1 MTRINKKSSA
11 SILGETKYYIKDPL
25 GFLQTNQKE
34 LGDAFGFRLAHR
46 TIYFVNKPEYVTHI
60 LQSNHK
66 NYKKSLAYRKLSLML
81 GNGLFTSEGD
91 FWLRQRRLAQ
101 PAFHKQRIDGYF
113 EIIKKHT
120 VDFVNDAKTKDQFML
135 GSALTSVTLKIISET
150 LLGLD
155 LRDGHQLIE
164 EKLPV
169 IMKFMIR
176 RITSG
181 LNTPLWLPTASNR
194 EFTKSS
200 KRIRKMIEEMIER
213 KRRQPDSNDL
223 LTELINARDGETG
236 EYMDDTQL
244 TDEVLT
250 FFLAGHETTAVSAFW
265 AIWLLEN
272 NKEIKEKL
280 QHELDLVNFENLRL
294 SDLSALHY
302 LDAVIKE
309 SMRLYSPVWVLGR
322 EAINDDQL
330 ADFHVKKGDSIIFS
344 PFMIHRHEDFWDKP
358 DQYLPERFL
367 SDTSLP
373 KNTYFPFGSGP
384 RLCIGNNFAIL
395 ELKVILIAVL
405 KGLNFEFTDLEFPGF
420 DCSLTLRPAQ
430 DKAMRPVSS
439 ATS

>member
-1 MTRINKKSSA
+1 MTRINRKSS
-11 SILGETKYYIKDPL
+11 SGILGETKYYIKDPL

-46 TIYFVNKPEYVTHI
+46 TIYFINKPEYITHI
-60 LQSNHK
+60 LQTNHK

-120 VDFVNDAKTKDQFML
+120 IDFVNEVRGKSQFML

-155 LRDGHQLIE
+155 LLDDHRLIE
-164 EKLPV
+164 EKLPG

-181 LNTPLWLPTASNR
+181 LNTPLWLPTTSNR
-194 EFTKSS
+194 EFMKSS
-200 KRIRKMIEEMIER
+200 KRIRKMIEEMIAR
-213 KRRQPDSNDL
+213 KRRQADGNDL
-223 LTELINARDGETG
+223 LTELINARDAETG

-265 AIWLLEN
+265 AVWLLEN
-272 NKEIKEKL
+272 NPAEKQKLLGELSTVNLGKL
-280 QHELDLVNFENLRL
+280 QLNDL
-294 SDLSALHY
+294 SDLPY

-309 SMRLYSPVWVLGR
+309 SMRIYGPVWVLGR
-322 EAINDDQL
+322 EAINDDQI
-330 ADFHVKKGDSIIFS
+330 ADFNIKKGDSIIFS
-344 PFMIHRHEDFWDKP
+344 PFMIHRHEDYWDNP
-358 DQYLPERFL
+358 DDFIPERFL
-367 SDTSLP
+367 TKSSMP

-395 ELKVILIAVL
+395 ELKVILIGVL
-405 KGLNFEFTDLEFPGF
+405 KGLNHQFDDLDFPGF
-420 DCSLTLRPAQ
+420 DCSLTLRPAK
-430 DKAMRPVSS
+430 DKAMKPA
-439 ATS
+439 ATL

>member
-1 MTRINKKSSA
+1 MTRINRKSSS

-25 GFLQTNQKE
+25 GFLQTNQRE

-46 TIYFVNKPEYVTHI
+46 TIYFINKAEYVTHI
-60 LQSNHK
+60 LQTNHK

-120 VDFVNDAKTKDQFML
+120 ADFVKEVNDKDQFML

-181 LNTPLWLPTASNR
+181 LNAPLWLPTTSNR
-194 EFTKSS
+194 EFIKSS
-200 KRIRKMIEEMIER
+200 KRIRKMIEQMIAR
-213 KRRQPDSNDL
+213 KRQQPDSNDL
-223 LTELINARDGETG
+223 LTELINARDAETG

-272 NKEIKEKL
+272 NPAEKRKLLDELTSVNLEEL
-280 QHELDLVNFENLRL
+280 QL
-294 SDLSALHY
+294 SDLSALPY

-322 EAINDDQL
+322 EAIDNDQI
-330 ADFHVKKGDSIIFS
+330 AEFKIEKGDSIIFS
-344 PFMIHRHEDFWDKP
+344 PYMIHRHLDYWDHP
-358 DQYLPERFL
+358 ERYMPERFL
-367 SDTSLP
+367 TETAMP

-395 ELKVILIAVL
+395 ELKVILIGVL
-405 KGLNFEFTDLEFPGF
+405 KGLSHQFIDMDFPGF
-420 DCSLTLRPAQ
+420 DCSLTLRPAK
-430 DKAMRPVSS
+430 DKAMKP
-439 ATS
+439 ATATL